1 MKVLKTIIATAVIVF
16 ALTTVAMAGV
26 QHFTKQAGQPSGST
40 AQTAQPTYTV
50 TLTAAQLAQLVNGG
64 KAATASGTKH
74 VVQTRQHAQRTQQ
87 HAKAASHQ
95 TRSHD
100 RQRHAVRVE
109 RLRPGRTTT
118 RPRSTRVP
126 RPPVPAAIT
135 PRRAIT
141 PAAAKADPAVT
152 DRAAQSAQEPAGDRR
167 PLRRGERL
175 RLRLQQSSLELGTPE
190 LMPTPPATAPDLV
203 RGLQAG
209 RPDAFERL
217 YGEYH
222 APIYNL
228 CARVLGDREEA
239 KDVTQEVF
247 IKAFDQLPAADAES
261 FGLRPW
267 LYRVAT
273 NACFNTLRSRR
284 KLDGRGDA
292 GLERTASGVD
302 EFERAQTVAL
312 VEQSLGEMN
321 ERYRTAL
328 VLKDLQGLPP
338 EEIAEVMEVSRAN
351 ADVLVHRA
359 RASFK
364 TVFAKLAGSDATAPA
379 ALGLVLVPLSV
390 PAALQAMPPLP
401 AHFAPVHGLPHP
413 GIPATAGPAGAGL
426 LTKIGAALTTKAA
439 ITAAAAAV
447 VIGGGVVAV
456 KEVDQGHS

>member
-1 MKVLKTIIATAVIVF
+1 M
-16 ALTTVAMAGV
+16 
-26 QHFTKQAGQPSGST
+26 
-40 AQTAQPTYTV
+40 
-50 TLTAAQLAQLVNGG
+50 
-64 KAATASGTKH
+64 
-74 VVQTRQHAQRTQQ
+74 
-87 HAKAASHQ
+87 
-95 TRSHD
+95 
-100 RQRHAVRVE
+100 
-109 RLRPGRTTT
+109 
-118 RPRSTRVP
+118 
-126 RPPVPAAIT
+126 
-135 PRRAIT
+135 
-141 PAAAKADPAVT
+141 
-152 DRAAQSAQEPAGDRR
+152 
-167 PLRRGERL
+167 
-175 RLRLQQSSLELGTPE
+175 SS
-190 LMPTPPATAPDLV
+190 PPATAPDLV
-203 RGLQAG
+203 RGLRAG

-247 IKAFDQLPAADAES
+247 IKAFDQLPATDAES

-273 NACFNTLRSRR
+273 NACFNQLRSRR
-284 KLDGRGDA
+284 KLDGGGDA
-292 GLERTASGVD
+292 VLAQVASRVD

-338 EEIAEVMEVSRAN
+338 EEIAEVMEISRAT

-364 TVFAKLAGSDATAPA
+364 TVFARLAGADAPAPA
-379 ALGLVLVPLSV
+379 ALGLVLLPLSV

-401 AHFAPVHGLPHP
+401 AHLAPVHALPYP
-413 GIPATAGPAGAGL
+413 DISSAAGPAGVGL
-426 LTKIGAALTTKAA
+426 LAKIGAALTTKAA
-439 ITAAAAAV
+439 IGAAAAAL

-456 KEVDQGHS
+456 KEVRSNGPVSAAAGVSSPPSSAFEGTGHDGHRTGHGVPMGASGHAAHHPESAGHHAGDHSGSGSHHSAAHNAHNSTMTSSHDAAASSSHSGDHASSPTTTHDGGAMSGSHDGGSHE